1 MFDEEG
7 NFKILQVADM
17 HFKNGDGTSECA
29 DILESQAKY
38 PCSDLNTTEFYSQ
51 ILDIEKPD
59 LVVFT
64 GDQID
69 GGAADAEKSL
79 LLVLDPVI
87 KRGLPFAAVLGNHDE
102 ESSLTRKNVM
112 ETLNK
117 IPGSLTATGPES
129 IHGFGNYVLTIQRED
144 NNNTRSIIDTSRK
157 DITKQQKF
165 FPLYFLDSGDYAN
178 IKDISHYDWIYPN
191 QISWYLDQSQKIR
204 EESGGANISS
214 LMFFHIPILEYERAL
229 LDPNI
234 KKVGK
239 AFEPPCTP
247 HINSGLFTALIEENS
262 VRATFVGH
270 DHKNDY
276 CANLA
281 GINLCYGGGVG
292 YTSYGM
298 KGFARR
304 VRVIKIENYG
314 NIISTYKR
322 LDKREENFPVI
333 DEQTLWEQK

>member
-1 MFDEEG
+1 
-7 NFKILQVADM
+7 M
-17 HFKNGDGTSECA
+17 HFKNGDGKSECS
-29 DILESQAKY
+29 DLQESQMKY

-51 ILDIEKPD
+51 IIDIEKPD

-69 GGAADAEKSL
+69 GGATNAEESL
-79 LLVLDPVI
+79 LLALDPVI
-87 KRGLPFAAVLGNHDE
+87 KRGLPFAAVIGNHDE
-102 ESSLTRKNVM
+102 ESSLSRKNIM

-117 IPGSLTATGPES
+117 IPGSLTSTGPET
-129 IHGFGNYVLTIQRED
+129 IHGFGNYVL
-144 NNNTRSIIDTSRK
+144 SIERGKTETLDK
-157 DITKQQKF
+157 HQDQ

-191 QISWYLDQSQKIR
+191 QISWYLNESQKFR
-204 EESGGANISS
+204 EANSGANISS
-214 LMFFHIPILEYERAL
+214 LMFFHIPLLEYERAL

-234 KKVGK
+234 KKIGK

-247 HINSGLFTALIEENS
+247 HINSGLFTAIMEENS

-276 CANLA
+276 CASLA
-281 GINLCYGGGVG
+281 GINLCYGGGAG

-304 VRVIKIENYG
+304 VRVITIENYG

-322 LDKREENFPVI
+322 LDQRDKDYPII
-333 DEQTLWEQK
+333 DNQTLWQQK